1 MQVNEVELI
10 QHVQAS
16 FHMDQEKHEQ
26 LLEIATMKVLTKIK
40 TSLKSNTFFLQ
51 EEPYL
56 KTNLEVHGARNLLGK
71 DMTGQ
76 SDPFCTFYLTTN
88 PHARLRLV
96 VVDVF
101 LRSLSM
107 IFLI

>member
-1 MQVNEVELI
+1 M
-10 QHVQAS
+10 
-16 FHMDQEKHEQ
+16 
-26 LLEIATMKVLTKIK
+26 
-40 TSLKSNTFFLQ
+40 FLSK

-88 PHARLRLV
+88 PHARLHLV

-101 LRSLSM
+101 LLSLLM
-107 IFLI
+107 TFLF

>member
-1 MQVNEVELI
+1 MNEVELI

-40 TSLKSNTFFLQ
+40 TSRSPIFLSQ

-88 PHARLRLV
+88 PHARLHFV
-96 VVDVF
+96 
-101 LRSLSM
+101 SIPYSSCC
-107 IFLI
+107 